1 MSVAFAVEAPPRT
14 PPVQALAAIA
24 SAMQAEMSSL
34 AVRRLC
40 ARQDKEN
47 SDAYAGVVC
56 VLNPKLRIIRN
67 SLQWVLQ
74 AKRGAE
80 WKNFA
85 YCATKEGLL
94 LRIKGHLQPAK
105 ARQIVPLD
113 ILAARYCDAAA
124 WSVVGGLPE
133 HFKKGG

>member
-1 MSVAFAVEAPPRT
+1 MPN
-14 PPVQALAAIA
+14 
-24 SAMQAEMSSL
+24 L
-34 AVRRLC
+34 AVRRLY
-40 ARQDKEN
+40 ARQDREN
-47 SDAYAGVVC
+47 SDAFGGVVAG
-56 VLNPKLRIIRN
+56 LNLKLRVVQN
-67 SLQWVLQ
+67 GLQWILQ

-105 ARQIVPLD
+105 ARQIVSLD

-124 WSVVGGLPE
+124 WRVVEGLPE
-133 HFKKGG
+133 YFKKADEKAR